1 MPFKAEETYVIHN
14 IVDPRPVQRTG
25 LECPLALVNKPNSY
39 SKVSSYTNLC
49 SWQCLYG
56 FLDMSVRSFHVLGT
70 RTQSDTKLY
79 EQLRFFTSDL
89 MSFIYEENMKNIM
102 NCIVPVQALV
112 GTIQFWSKHPP
123 AVHQP
128 VYQVIVV

>member
-1 MPFKAEETYVIHN
+1 MP
-14 IVDPRPVQRTG
+14 
-25 LECPLALVNKPNSY
+25 
-39 SKVSSYTNLC
+39 
-49 SWQCLYG
+49 
-56 FLDMSVRSFHVLGT
+56 VRSFHVLGT

-112 GTIQFWSKHPP
+112 GTIQFWSKHPS